1 MTESELSGSV
11 AVVTGGA
18 HGLGLA
24 LGRELLSRGC
34 RVVLADRDEDGLQ
47 SAGETLRREHAD
59 RVRWIAGDAADER
72 DIERSV
78 ALAESAFGPV
88 DLYVANAG
96 VFQGFGLDASE
107 DQWTTSWEVNVQ
119 AHIRAARVLV
129 PSWLQRGGGRFV
141 SVASAAGLLT
151 QLGSPTYSVTKHA
164 AVGFAE
170 WLAVT
175 YGDLGVGVTCVCPMG
190 IATAMIDDASGS
202 ADRRIRSAAATITRA
217 GDVMTP
223 EAVAHHTIEGVIRNQ
238 FLVLP
243 HTEVADFRARK
254 AADVERW
261 ISGMQRHRRVTE
273 AEVD

>member
-1 MTESELSGSV
+1 MGAELTGSV
-11 AVVTGGA
+11 AVVTGAA
-18 HGLGLA
+18 HGLGFA

-34 RVVLADRDEDGLQ
+34 RVVLADRDEDGLRA
-47 SAGETLRREHAD
+47 AGETLRLEHGD
-59 RVRWIAGDAADER
+59 RVRCVAGDASDAR

-88 DLYVANAG
+88 DLYIANAG

-107 DQWTTSWEVNVQ
+107 EQWATSWEVNVQ
-119 AHIRAARVLV
+119 AHVRAARLLV
-129 PSWLQRGGGRFV
+129 PSWLERGGGRFV
-141 SVASAAGLLT
+141 AIASAAGLLT

-175 YGDLGVGVTCVCPMG
+175 YGDLGVSVTCVCPMG
-190 IATAMIDDASGS
+190 IATAMIGDAAESS
-202 ADRRIRSAAATITRA
+202 DRQMRSAAATITRA

-223 EAVAHHTIEGVIRNQ
+223 EEVARQAIDGVARDQ

-243 HTEVADFRARK
+243 HAEVADFRARK
-254 AADVERW
+254 AADIDRW
-261 ISGMQRHRRVTE
+261 IAGMQRHRRATD
-273 AEVD
+273 ADID